1 MTNLNQLQSELAA
14 LTERVNSAM
23 AITEG
28 SFTFTRDELKQL
40 INKVQE
46 QTKEWIENEV
56 DDMRFDEDD
65 FIDLDLNGREIDLNF
80 NEDQLRRDIKGNIGG
95 PEDINDDELDTL
107 LEEIKEAQLC
117 VYSESQEQRV
127 SALTFYY
134 AYTIH

>member
-23 AITEG
+23 ELTKDSITL
-28 SFTFTRDELKQL
+28 TNDELKRL

-56 DDMRFDEDD
+56 DDIRFDEDD

-80 NEDQLRRDIKGNIGG
+80 NADRLRRDIKDNISG
-95 PEDINDDELDTL
+95 PEDIYDDELYVL
-107 LEEIKEAQLC
+107 LKEIKEA
-117 VYSESQEQRV
+117 
-127 SALTFYY
+127 
-134 AYTIH
+134 

>member
-23 AITEG
+23 AVTEG
-28 SFTFTRDELKQL
+28 LFTLTREQLKQL

-46 QTKEWIENEV
+46 QTKEYIETEV

-80 NEDQLRRDIKGNIGG
+80 DEGRLRSDIKDNISG
-95 PEDINDDELDTL
+95 PEDIEDSELDELL
-107 LEEIKEAQLC
+107 KEIKEA
-117 VYSESQEQRV
+117 
-127 SALTFYY
+127 
-134 AYTIH
+134 